1 MKVSWLLYVVAL
13 SPYCINAL
21 TVEAG
26 SLRTDGT
33 AFQIQASSSD
43 GLWPLPEFW
52 DTGRVRSD
60 DSFVVYN
67 GEELQSRS
75 TVFWRA
81 RVWDVQGIASAWS
94 ETSIF
99 EVSLLDASDWK
110 ASWITNPGYSSGNT
124 SLPLF
129 AKEFLV
135 PCTVA
140 KARLYLLG
148 LGIHAPE
155 INGNVVGDSNVIG
168 IALEKGIY
176 DADEPLGGR
185 YTKFT
190 VPEQELKL
198 ISQLEFTC
206 IGESHSVVSD
216 NSWVTTVQGPH
227 LEGHWYGDEEYDARK
242 EVADWSRTSG
252 MRDDWNK
259 ASVTTGPQGVLTS
272 PRSPPLKVVETVKAI
287 AVNQVGDQWVFDF
300 GVNFAGTFSFKIN
313 GQSREGTRIVF
324 YPSEIVN
331 EGGGPDQS
339 TTEGPIFD
347 AHTIKGEKSEVASN
361 EPVLSVS
368 TSNNLFNGI
377 HKIIDRSI
385 QSNMYS
391 VLTDCPHREKAMIAV
406 PLKLYKYYGDVNVLK
421 MRAGGK
427 PYLNDGG
434 LGDWLTLDTTTPKGV
449 ASTFGYQQ
457 AVQDMAEVEE
467 ILGNIAEAASY
478 RALSDGIKQGFNDM
492 WFNTTGSP
500 HYSTN
505 CQGCNAI
512 ALDMGAVADEYK
524 SDVLGN
530 IITSLESNDWHWTVG
545 EISLPSL
552 IRVLHKYGRDD
563 AFFKIFSRTTIPSYG
578 SQVAYGATSLWE
590 HWDAPETGGSWNHFM
605 SVLSLCIISATIDN

>member
-1 MKVSWLLYVVAL
+1 MIAQ
-13 SPYCINAL
+13 
-21 TVEAG
+21 
-26 SLRTDGT
+26 T

-43 GLWPLPEFW
+43 GLWSLPEFW

-60 DSFVVYN
+60 DNFVVYN
-67 GEELQSRS
+67 GKELQSRS
-75 TVFWRA
+75 TVFWRV

-94 ETSIF
+94 ESSTF

-148 LGIHAPE
+148 LGIHALE
-155 INGNVVGDSNVIG
+155 INGNVFGDSVLQQGYSSINKTALYSTYVTEHLTLGKNVIG

-176 DADEPLGGR
+176 GADEPLGGR

-287 AVNQVGDQWVFDF
+287 AVNQV
-300 GVNFAGTFSFKIN
+300 
-313 GQSREGTRIVF
+313 
-324 YPSEIVN
+324 
-331 EGGGPDQS
+331 
-339 TTEGPIFD
+339 
-347 AHTIKGEKSEVASN
+347 
-361 EPVLSVS
+361 
-368 TSNNLFNGI
+368 
-377 HKIIDRSI
+377 RS
-385 QSNMYS
+385 
-391 VLTDCPHREKAMIAV
+391 H
-406 PLKLYKYYGDVNVLK
+406 
-421 MRAGGK
+421 
-427 PYLNDGG
+427 
-434 LGDWLTLDTTTPKGV
+434 
-449 ASTFGYQQ
+449 
-457 AVQDMAEVEE
+457 
-467 ILGNIAEAASY
+467 
-478 RALSDGIKQGFNDM
+478 
-492 WFNTTGSP
+492 
-500 HYSTN
+500 
-505 CQGCNAI
+505 
-512 ALDMGAVADEYK
+512 
-524 SDVLGN
+524 
-530 IITSLESNDWHWTVG
+530 
-545 EISLPSL
+545 
-552 IRVLHKYGRDD
+552 
-563 AFFKIFSRTTIPSYG
+563 
-578 SQVAYGATSLWE
+578 
-590 HWDAPETGGSWNHFM
+590 
-605 SVLSLCIISATIDN
+605 